1 MSNRY
6 YGQSNSTILRVYPV
20 AKLRMFNINSAWYPT
35 TISEEFIRRTDLHI
49 PDTWALLKGVLY
61 EAP

>member
-6 YGQSNSTILRVYPV
+6 YGGSSSTILRVYPA
-20 AKLRMFNINSAWYPT
+20 AKLRMFNIDSSWSPT
-35 TISEEFIRRTDLHI
+35 AISEEFIRKTDLPI